1 LNLLRAETSPEFE
14 QGFEVL
20 KSALRFAETGLR
32 QVGSWA
38 KHSNW
43 DWNSFASLHQGL
55 FEQADRGDG
64 PRSGT
69 RQSLIKV
76 LERYAGFIGLRLDP
90 TLGANRIP
98 LEFGFASG
106 EPPVWGAEMDIEM
119 SEQSEP
125 SSPSNGKSS
134 SSPGTSVNQTVGAA
148 SSSTNTFASSA
159 SSTTGGPIG
168 VPPPNAIIA
177 TTPASSSLPISHPT
191 DAPKPDTSSPAQPV
205 EVTPLRFLNFDDFL
219 GEYIDV
225 DFVAACEREIQ
236 RLNAKRGTLHP
247 VEISED
253 MLQAFV
259 ASVHA
264 FLAHT
269 NSPWFE
275 ARNFTLQAMCWVQL
289 VIDLRDVLMNERW
302 VWDVLGCQ
310 FWTLRREL
318 LKVYDAF
325 EQHGMLP
332 GHVSP
337 VPTCSIF
344 PPWTFQTVLP
354 SDVSQN
360 AVTASLPSAGKVSDI
375 NQSSGEVATTPAQ
388 DAVSVEVSTALQ
400 LFGNANS
407 VESLLG
413 AFQDGN
419 TKSESAREK
428 STILKNLLEG
438 VVVQDSDIIVL
449 KTALS
454 SIVDHQGQAWFDA
467 QSLSSSLVQWR
478 TSMSSLQKALK
489 SSNNAVAV
497 NTSPC
502 LKNLKQLLEQ
512 ALTVLPLPTRSEN
525 VAGQPLSNN
534 GIGSGNAQPG
544 SLVHPSGGL
553 DGSQA
558 ASGSNNVQET
568 VSVPNTD
575 TASNNISSGSNTQKQ
590 QSQPFKPPPETPL
603 AVSGKHSQ
611 ATNQEI
617 EDGQGAFH
625 PSNLHR
631 NSDIANI
638 FAHSHFQT
646 LLQNAKTGVEY
657 TITTR
662 SNSDT
667 NDVKFLRRA
676 CDYFISSSKQA
687 WFLWNKFMQN
697 TDVVKFKADMARLR
711 SYTLMTMAASDNN
724 AEALA
729 LQKDIENALEVLA
742 GRDIETVPINQRK
755 MKEVKKRT

>member
-1 LNLLRAETSPEFE
+1 
-14 QGFEVL
+14 
-20 KSALRFAETGLR
+20 
-32 QVGSWA
+32 
-38 KHSNW
+38 
-43 DWNSFASLHQGL
+43 
-55 FEQADRGDG
+55 
-64 PRSGT
+64 
-69 RQSLIKV
+69 
-76 LERYAGFIGLRLDP
+76 
-90 TLGANRIP
+90 
-98 LEFGFASG
+98 
-106 EPPVWGAEMDIEM
+106 
-119 SEQSEP
+119 
-125 SSPSNGKSS
+125 
-134 SSPGTSVNQTVGAA
+134 
-148 SSSTNTFASSA
+148 
-159 SSTTGGPIG
+159 
-168 VPPPNAIIA
+168 
-177 TTPASSSLPISHPT
+177 
-191 DAPKPDTSSPAQPV
+191 
-205 EVTPLRFLNFDDFL
+205 
-219 GEYIDV
+219 
-225 DFVAACEREIQ
+225 
-236 RLNAKRGTLHP
+236 
-247 VEISED
+247 
-253 MLQAFV
+253 
-259 ASVHA
+259 
-264 FLAHT
+264 
-269 NSPWFE
+269 
-275 ARNFTLQAMCWVQL
+275 MCWVQF

-375 NQSSGEVATTPAQ
+375 SQGSGEVASHPAQ

-419 TKSESAREK
+419 TKSGSAREK
-428 STILKNLLEG
+428 STILKNLLEA
-438 VVVQDSDIIVL
+438 VVVQDSDVIVL

-478 TSMSSLQKALK
+478 TSMSSLQKALN

-502 LKNLKQLLEQ
+502 LRNLKQLLEQ
-512 ALTVLPLPTRSEN
+512 ALTVPPLPTRSDN

-534 GIGSGNAQPG
+534 GIGSGNAQSG

-558 ASGSNNVQET
+558 AGGSNNLQET
-568 VSVPNTD
+568 ASVPNPST
-575 TASNNISSGSNTQKQ
+575 TSNNISSGSNTQKQ
-590 QSQPFKPPPETPL
+590 SSPPFKPAPETPL
-603 AVSGKHSQ
+603 AISGRHSQ
-611 ATNQEI
+611 ATNQGI
-617 EDGQGAFH
+617 EDGTGAFH

-638 FAHSHFQT
+638 FAHPHFQT
-646 LLQNAKTGVEY
+646 LLQNAKAGVED

-662 SNSDT
+662 SHSDT
-667 NDVKFLRRA
+667 NDTKFLRRA

-697 TDVVKFKADMARLR
+697 KDVVKFKADMARLR
-711 SYTLMTMAASDNN
+711 SYTLMTMAASDDN
-724 AEALA
+724 AKALE
-729 LQKDIENALEVLA
+729 LKKDIENALEVLA
-742 GRDIETVPINQRK
+742 GRY
-755 MKEVKKRT
+755 